1 MEAFSIGKSTFT
13 EYNISKFS
21 PAALYKGEI
30 DIYRGTIPKIF
41 RLRRFLK
48 AKSTITYQKFSP
60 AALSKG
66 EIGLCRGT
74 IPQIFRLRRRL
85 QGGAVKAR
93 RRREKNRNM
102 GSF

>member
-21 PAALYKGEI
+21 PAALSKGEI
-30 DIYRGTIPKIF
+30 DVYRGTIPKNF

-66 EIGLCRGT
+66 EIDLCRGT
-74 IPQIFRLRRRL
+74 IPQNFRLRRRL
-85 QGGAVKAR
+85 QGGSAPQAQKQSEIRV
-93 RRREKNRNM
+93 
-102 GSF
+102 SL